1 MSSYLKSTAIT
12 TIIGFSGSLLYYC
25 YNKSSDKEIHNKTI
39 SLKNIGEF
47 VNPGLV
53 TGLLIG
59 CVYSYTG
66 KPVLHNLFQI
76 KHHKTS

>member
-1 MSSYLKSTAIT
+1 MKSYLKSTAIT
-12 TIIGFSGSLLYYC
+12 TLIGFSGSLLYYC
-25 YNKSSDKEIHNKTI
+25 YNKSSNKKIT
-39 SLKNIGEF
+39 SESIGEF

-66 KPVLHNLFQI
+66 KPVLNNLI
-76 KHHKTS
+76 R